1 MWLTVAPEGGGTTI
15 SFGTETRITE
25 PFAQVFMAAEWVGT
39 HPPGEQAHGRITARN
54 PVTAELTW
62 DKRYDIIP
70 HSALM
75 STASGLIFNGT
86 WRVGEGAGRRLLVNA
101 VAFQQRRHNGG
112 SSPTKLR
119 RSVCSMVDWP
129 CTTLQA
135 LFWRLYRIEKLI
147 NYQSTAAL
155 ITFALRPCLT
165 LYYSAA
171 LPIASFSALD
181 TSRSSNLAPWQ
192 GPQLGKAE

>member
-15 SFGTETRITE
+15 SFGTETRVTE

-86 WRVGEGAGRRLLVNA
+86 FEGYAEALDADTGEVLWSFNNGSG
-101 VAFQQRRHNGG
+101 HNGG
-112 SSPTKLR
+112 IISYEADGKQY
-119 RSVCSMVDWP
+119 VSMAVGHG
-129 CTTLQA
+129 TYVAGAVLA
-135 LFWRLYRIEKLI
+135 LFGDQLV

-155 ITFALRPCLT
+155 VTFALP
-165 LYYSAA
+165 
-171 LPIASFSALD
+171 
-181 TSRSSNLAPWQ
+181 
-192 GPQLGKAE
+192 